1 MRVIENNYNANPT
14 DYQTPTRVICEVCN
28 SKFDIDEYDLEVGEY
43 GCKYWTCICGY
54 KNYIDNS
61 ITLTE
66 ANIQYPQHFAQ
77 YTGGSVLSDDETNK
91 YIKTAISGLKK
102 GIDYSYAGTADTLV
116 IAFKSDDEEHEA
128 DVIVAKNYYQTF
140 VKIPEERW

>member
-1 MRVIENNYNANPT
+1 MRVIENNYNGNLT
-14 DYQTPTRVICEVCN
+14 DKPKLTRVICEQCG
-28 SKFDIDEYDLEVGEY
+28 SKVDIDESDLEVGEY

-54 KNYIDNS
+54 KNYIDKS

-66 ANIQYPQHFAQ
+66 ANVQYPQHFAQ
-77 YTGGSVLSDDETNK
+77 YTDCCVLSDEETNK
-91 YIKTAISGLKK
+91 YMNKAISGLKK
-102 GIDYSYAGTADTLV
+102 GIDFSYAGTADTLV

>member
-14 DYQTPTRVICEVCN
+14 NSQKLTRVICEECN
-28 SKFDIDEYDLEVGEY
+28 SKVDIDESDLEVGEY

-54 KNYIDNS
+54 KNYIDDD

-77 YTGGSVLSDDETNK
+77 YTDGSVLSDDETNK
-91 YIKTAISGLKK
+91 YVKTAISGLKK

-116 IAFKSDDEEHEA
+116 IAFKSDDDEREA
-128 DVIVAKNYYQTF
+128 DVIVAKDYYQTF